1 MDLLFQEE
9 TMPIP
14 GTHNN
19 RTPLTPVQHDDQEPV
34 GKQGGKDVLEVR
46 GKGLRV
52 HSSDSRYES
61 TVPRKRKLGNM
72 KIKSAPPQKK
82 LIRSSHQDKENLD
95 LSITG
100 TAIPLKSK
108 GAKSKAA
115 QEALPERSQ
124 AAALS
129 KNQPAEQVDTDGLSE
144 ELRQSFLAWNDAISG
159 AKNYTSAVVEHLF
172 DENYP
177 KGDAK
182 EAKAKA
188 SAKIDALLANPESN
202 LAKFESTL
210 LETWKQTA
218 SPAHIDVLK
227 SKLKGRLVV
236 AWARMSGGDLYKLQV
251 VTEALCLQPGGGH
264 YQTRELKEFIKHQ
277 DRVLEE
283 FRDGFI
289 YDGENAVDP
298 LQPGGKVHRSNKKVI
313 SVESSYLRSEPGT
326 VRNDRNPDIS
336 LSNVNDPSGLK
347 VESDLVIKNAAGG
360 VVTDSVSFSEGSYS
374 WHGASVEMELR
385 DEKIA
390 GQLKSRNPNEDGE
403 FAARIRAYINHHLSH
418 DRDIKD
424 LGIGADANI
433 CLFDDD
439 PDSGVRNLK
448 PGVQEILD
456 EHHLALIVPSGRVT
470 RGRPISDQL
479 HKNAK
484 ATGLSGYRDSML
496 LMEPVT
502 SENLQ
507 TFRKLG
513 HDSVLKEDI
522 FFPRKTLEG
531 DDINQSRP
539 EEPESITH
547 RLLEDRNQFSLDFKD
562 RVMTDHAVIV
572 GPNYIVGN
580 TADAKGIATEVK
592 KLTYGESESAEVW
605 GHERPSED
613 QYNELTGG
621 TARVLAGLFNEIVA
635 KTAAKEK
642 GS

>member
-202 LAKFESTL
+202 L
-210 LETWKQTA
+210 
-218 SPAHIDVLK
+218 P
-227 SKLKGRLVV
+227 
-236 AWARMSGGDLYKLQV
+236 
-251 VTEALCLQPGGGH
+251 
-264 YQTRELKEFIKHQ
+264 
-277 DRVLEE
+277 
-283 FRDGFI
+283 
-289 YDGENAVDP
+289 N
-298 LQPGGKVHRSNKKVI
+298 
-313 SVESSYLRSEPGT
+313 
-326 VRNDRNPDIS
+326 
-336 LSNVNDPSGLK
+336 LK
-347 VESDLVIKNAAGG
+347 VR
-360 VVTDSVSFSEGSYS
+360 S
-374 WHGASVEMELR
+374 W
-385 DEKIA
+385 
-390 GQLKSRNPNEDGE
+390 
-403 FAARIRAYINHHLSH
+403 
-418 DRDIKD
+418 
-424 LGIGADANI
+424 
-433 CLFDDD
+433 
-439 PDSGVRNLK
+439 K
-448 PGVQEILD
+448 PGSKQHPRLILM
-456 EHHLALIVPSGRVT
+456 
-470 RGRPISDQL
+470 
-479 HKNAK
+479 
-484 ATGLSGYRDSML
+484 Y
-496 LMEPVT
+496 
-502 SENLQ
+502 
-507 TFRKLG
+507 
-513 HDSVLKEDI
+513 
-522 FFPRKTLEG
+522 
-531 DDINQSRP
+531 
-539 EEPESITH
+539 
-547 RLLEDRNQFSLDFKD
+547 
-562 RVMTDHAVIV
+562 
-572 GPNYIVGN
+572 
-580 TADAKGIATEVK
+580 
-592 KLTYGESESAEVW
+592 
-605 GHERPSED
+605 
-613 QYNELTGG
+613 
-621 TARVLAGLFNEIVA
+621 
-635 KTAAKEK
+635 
-642 GS
+642 